1 MTSDSENHSNL
12 KSFFKE
18 EYHSLKA
25 YARSRIDDTAD
36 RDAEDIVQEVALKVF
51 SRSGTASPITNI
63 AGFVYRAIQ
72 NKIVDLMRTK
82 KEMTNVEDEM
92 ENRLIEFAELFYGT
106 TDDFYSEDLKQ
117 ALIKAIENLKPQY
130 RNIIMAVDFEGYTY
144 REIALETGIPQGTLM
159 SRRHRALSIL
169 LKQLEGVKK

>member
-1 MTSDSENHSNL
+1 MTSDSENYSNL

-51 SRSGTASPITNI
+51 SRSGTASPVTNI
-63 AGFVYRAIQ
+63 AGFVYRALQ
-72 NKIVDLMRTK
+72 NKIVDLMRTQ
-82 KEMTNVEDEM
+82 KEMTHVEDEM
-92 ENRLIEFAELFYGT
+92 ENRLIEFAELFYGS
-106 TDDFYSEDLKQ
+106 TDDFYSEDMKQ

-144 REIALETGIPQGTLM
+144 REIALETSIPQGTLM
-159 SRRHRALSIL
+159 SRRHRALSLL